1 MGLIVRELETQMM
14 RTVGTVAI
22 LLGFGAWLFA
32 SYSPTAAAMLPVIA
46 FDGAW
51 SATWLPA
58 LAAAAL
64 AVCVAIQGWL
74 IYATAN
80 SLRKPQD
87 AVQAAALQ
95 HFGLNV
101 GVEALW
107 TAAPL
112 AITIALA
119 AWLWIGRG

>member
-1 MGLIVRELETQMM
+1 MM

-22 LLGFGAWLFA
+22 LLGFGAWLFI
-32 SYSPTAAAMLPVIA
+32 SYSPAAAAMLPVVA
-46 FDGAW
+46 FGGAW

-64 AVCVAIQGWL
+64 AICVVIQTWL

-87 AVQAAALQ
+87 AVQAAALD
-95 HFGLNV
+95 HFGLNI

-119 AWLWIGRG
+119 AWLWIGQG

>member
-1 MGLIVRELETQMM
+1 MM

-22 LLGFGAWLFA
+22 LLGFSAWLFA
-32 SYSPTAAAMLPVIA
+32 SYSPAAAAMLPALA

-51 SATWLPA
+51 STTWLPV

-64 AVCVAIQGWL
+64 ALCVAVQAWL
-74 IYATAN
+74 VYATAN

-87 AVQAAALQ
+87 ALQAAALE
-95 HFGLNV
+95 HFRLNI